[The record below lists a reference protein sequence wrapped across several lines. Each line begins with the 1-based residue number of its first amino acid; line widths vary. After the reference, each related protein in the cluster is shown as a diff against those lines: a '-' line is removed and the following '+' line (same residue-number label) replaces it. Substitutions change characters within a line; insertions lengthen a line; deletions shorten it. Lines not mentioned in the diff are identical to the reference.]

1 MKLKKISIFLLFLS
15 LFCLTNCKKQV
26 KTPQIQEEITYKLT
40 PEYEPNESIWL
51 LYPNVNHKKGL
62 ENANVTAEIIK
73 NLLPTNKVVLVCAS
87 DSMKTVAYKKLGKE
101 MTENTNFKSMIL
113 PFQEFWARDM
123 GPLFVKNQKG
133 ALAMADFNFNAWD
146 YGDSS
151 DVLIQK
157 DEKLDENIA
166 KKFNLPLISSNMT
179 HEGGDH
185 EMNSQG
191 VLMVVKAVEKQ
202 RNPNMSLEMMEV
214 ELKRLLGAKKILW
227 LEEGVLE
234 DESTFSGPL
243 RGKNSEMIYTALT
256 TNGHIDE
263 FARFVNDSTILLAD
277 VDAADLFF
285 NDPIAIEN
293 KKRLDKNYEI
303 LHKARNINGK
313 YFKIIRIPLPV
324 SIVGRM
330 EPGDPVYDIIAEMK
344 FVDGP
349 NFPKGKAIK
358 VIAAASYCNFL
369 IANEVV
375 IAPKYF
381 KKGDSIDVQQ
391 RDETAKQVLQS
402 VFPNK
407 KIVMIDALSLNL
419 GGGGIHCITNA
430 CSGNLNL

>member
-1 MKLKKISIFLLFLS
+1 MKSIFRFIPIVFCF
-15 LFCLTNCKKQV
+15 FCLFYCKKQI
-26 KTPQIQEEITYKLT
+26 KTPPIVAENVYQLS
-40 PEYEPNESIWL
+40 PEYEKTSSVWL
-51 LYPNVNHKKGL
+51 LYPNVEHKKGMS
-62 ENANVTAEIIK
+62 NAAVTAEIIK
-73 NLLPTNKVVLVCAS
+73 NLLPTTQVVLICAS
-87 DSMKTVAYKKLGKE
+87 DSMKTVAFKTLGNSL
-101 MTENTNFKSMIL
+101 TSSPNFRSLVI

-133 ALAMADFNFNAWD
+133 EIAMADFNFNAWD
-146 YGDSS
+146 YGDTT
-151 DVLIQK
+151 DVIIQK

-166 KKFNLPLISSNMT
+166 KMFKIPIISSNMI

-185 EMNSQG
+185 EINSQG
-191 VLMVVKAVEKQ
+191 VLMAVKAVEKQ
-202 RNPNMSLEMMEV
+202 RNPNLSVDNMEK
-214 ELKRLLGAKKILW
+214 EFKRLLGAKKVIW

-243 RGKNSEMIYTALT
+243 RGKNGEFIYTVLT

-263 FARFVNDSTILLAD
+263 IARFVNDSTILLAE
-277 VDAADLFF
+277 VDAAEVFL

-303 LHKARNINGK
+303 LQKARNMNGK
-313 YFKIIRIPLPV
+313 LFKIVRIPLPV
-324 SIVGRM
+324 ANIGRM

-349 NFPKGKAIK
+349 NFPQGKAIK

-369 IANEVV
+369 IANDIV

-381 KKGDSIDVQQ
+381 KKGDSIDVKQ
-391 RDETAKQVLQS
+391 RDETARQVLQK

-407 KIVMIDALSLNL
+407 KIVMIDALAINL

-430 CSGNLNL
+430 CAANL